1 MNTIKCL
8 AHTKWGGGGD
18 QGNLLTIH
26 KMIIL
31 RYGEEAYDSA
41 SKAVLKK
48 LEPTHN
54 RGIRLALGVFAVC
67 RTENAL
73 CEAGH
78 EVSKYYNH
86 SHQIH

>member
-1 MNTIKCL
+1 MNIIKCL
-8 AHTKWGGGGD
+8 AHTKWGAD

-31 RYGEEAYDSA
+31 RHGEEAYGSA

-67 RTENAL
+67 RT
-73 CEAGH
+73 
-78 EVSKYYNH
+78 
-86 SHQIH
+86 